1 MGLKPTRGVLSTAG
15 VVPACRTLD
24 CVSILTRTCSDA
36 HKVWKA
42 AQGFDPDDPFSR
54 PTPCGADA
62 APWLAGRFRFGVPAA
77 DQLEFFGDAD
87 AAALYQAAVQR
98 LQELGG
104 EKVEVDFSIFRL
116 AADLLYA
123 GPWVAER
130 LSSVREFIPAHGES
144 MHPVVY
150 ETIVNAARY
159 TAVDAFHA
167 RYRLEELRR
176 ASEAQWS
183 RMDVLFLP
191 TTGTIYTH
199 KAVTADP
206 IGTNTNLGY
215 YTNFVNLL
223 DLAAVAVPAGFRANG
238 LPFGASFIGP
248 AFSDEALL
256 ILADRFHRSQVIL
269 PGPVLNVGTTP
280 PGCIAVAVVGTHLSN
295 QPLHGEIIESRARL
309 FRCAR
314 TAPSYRLYALD
325 DAKPPTPGLVR
336 DENFSGP
343 GIEVEVYVMP
353 QRSIWRI
360 CCGGSRRLSP
370 SATLF
375 WITAKRSKDF

>member
-1 MGLKPTRGVLSTAG
+1 MGK
-15 VVPACRTLD
+15 
-24 CVSILTRTCSDA
+24 
-36 HKVWKA
+36 K
-42 AQGFDPDDPFSR
+42 SR
-54 PTPCGADA
+54 
-62 APWLAGRFRFGVPAA
+62 
-77 DQLEFFGDAD
+77 
-87 AAALYQAAVQR
+87 
-98 LQELGG
+98 
-104 EKVEVDFSIFRL
+104 SIFPSSGWPPIFSMRAL
-116 AADLLYA
+116 GSPNDF
-123 GPWVAER
+123 P
-130 LSSVREFIPAHGES
+130 SVREFIPAHGES

-191 TTGTIYTH
+191 TTGTTYTH
-199 KAVTADP
+199 KAVTDDP

-238 LPFGASFIGP
+238 LPFGASLIGP

-269 PGPVLNVGTTP
+269 PGPVLNLGTTP

-295 QPLHGEIIESRARL
+295 QPLHGEIIESRLGL
-309 FRCAR
+309 FRVRSHCA
-314 TAPSYRLYALD
+314 
-325 DAKPPTPGLVR
+325 
-336 DENFSGP
+336 E
-343 GIEVEVYVMP
+343 
-353 QRSIWRI
+353 
-360 CCGGSRRLSP
+360 LSP
-370 SATLF
+370 LCTGLRQSAHSRPGEGRELLRT
-375 WITAKRSKDF
+375 RH

>member
-1 MGLKPTRGVLSTAG
+1 
-15 VVPACRTLD
+15 
-24 CVSILTRTCSDA
+24 
-36 HKVWKA
+36 
-42 AQGFDPDDPFSR
+42 
-54 PTPCGADA
+54 
-62 APWLAGRFRFGVPAA
+62 
-77 DQLEFFGDAD
+77 
-87 AAALYQAAVQR
+87 
-98 LQELGG
+98 
-104 EKVEVDFSIFRL
+104 
-116 AADLLYA
+116 
-123 GPWVAER
+123 
-130 LSSVREFIPAHGES
+130 
-144 MHPVVY
+144 
-150 ETIVNAARY
+150 
-159 TAVDAFHA
+159 
-167 RYRLEELRR
+167 
-176 ASEAQWS
+176 
-183 RMDVLFLP
+183 MDVLFLP

-199 KAVTADP
+199 KAVTDDP

-353 QRSIWRI
+353 QDQFGEFVAAAPAPLTIGNVVLDNGETVKGFLTEPYALIGATEITEFGGWRNY
-360 CCGGSRRLSP
+360 LSQT
-370 SATLF
+370 SMTV
-375 WITAKRSKDF
+375 